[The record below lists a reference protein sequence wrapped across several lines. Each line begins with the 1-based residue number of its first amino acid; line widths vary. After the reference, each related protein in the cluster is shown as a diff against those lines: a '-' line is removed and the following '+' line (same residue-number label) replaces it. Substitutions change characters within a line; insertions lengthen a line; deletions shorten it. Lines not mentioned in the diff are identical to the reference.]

1 MSGHSKWAQI
11 KRQKAVTDKK
21 RGNLFTKLGN
31 AITIAAKQGDPNP
44 EINFKLRMAIEKAKA
59 ANTPNEN
66 IERAIKRGNGELEGV
81 VIEEVVYEGFGPAGT
96 ALIIEAT
103 TDNKNRTTASLRNIL
118 TKYQGNLGSSGS
130 VRWMF
135 DKKGAIR
142 IIKDKIINKDELTLK
157 LIDAGVEDIVEEE
170 EGLTVYT
177 TAEELLR
184 IKELIE
190 KEGIVP
196 ESAEIELVPQN
207 KTKIEDES
215 VKVKINKLFEE
226 LEAHDDINNYFT
238 NADL

>member
-184 IKELIE
+184 IKKLIE